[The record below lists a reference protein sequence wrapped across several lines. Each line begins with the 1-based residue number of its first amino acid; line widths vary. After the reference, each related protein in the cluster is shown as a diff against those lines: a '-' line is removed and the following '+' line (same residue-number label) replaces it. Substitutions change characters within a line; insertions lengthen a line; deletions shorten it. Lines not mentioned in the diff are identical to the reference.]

1 MFDADFVGKI
11 LRLETGVR
19 KSVCNKVQV
28 KNCKKRS
35 TRAYYDSKW
44 LKGLRRRGT
53 YHLLE

>member
-35 TRAYYDSKW
+35 TRAYYDSK
-44 LKGLRRRGT
+44 
-53 YHLLE
+53 